1 MAFLSSIFKRL
12 SLNMVNPLSAAD
24 SAQDQDQDDIDR
36 SVNPYQP
43 TATEVILVRAML
55 EKALRLPPE
64 IINGIL
70 DHAEYWPHTSTVID
84 YSNWPQGQRVVN
96 AGDGNS
102 ENAFLLRTLPL
113 GFLKPPSSFFENDSN
128 REVPLEPI
136 PREPKEFPVDTY
148 QSRISPTL
156 SHPCRKIKFTIVS
169 HDQGWG
175 GEARTRRTYN
185 SSYTWFDIGLERCL
199 QTSDDIGEPTF
210 DPQTLSTILPK
221 VREVDPNNDGDRHVQ
236 GTHTF
241 DFPLCPQKDTMI
253 QCNEVANGQYH
264 QYEVEWKWTDNLSS
278 ADLFDSGYGCEEGL
292 IENPLPKVGR
302 GQATGDGKFVRDLK
316 LGDVITVWAK
326 ARFAGW
332 ANYIKRIQVDVYW
345 VV

>member
-1 MAFLSSIFKRL
+1 MAFLSSIFKTL
-12 SLNMVNPLSAAD
+12 TLNMVNPLSAGDPAP
-24 SAQDQDQDDIDR
+24 QDQDDIDR
-36 SVNPYQP
+36 SANPYLP
-43 TATEVILVRAML
+43 TAMEVIIVRAML
-55 EKALRLPPE
+55 EKALQLPPE
-64 IINGIL
+64 IINSII

-84 YSNWPQGQRVVN
+84 YSNLPDGQKVVP
-96 AGDGNS
+96 GGEPER

-113 GFLKPPSSFFENDSN
+113 GFVKPPSSFLQNDRN
-128 REVPLEPI
+128 RQVPLEPI

-175 GEARTRRTYN
+175 GEPNTRRTYKN
-185 SSYTWFDIGLERCL
+185 SFTWFDIGLERCL
-199 QTSDDIGEPTF
+199 QPSDAINKPTF
-210 DPQTLSTILPK
+210 DPQTLSTLIPK
-221 VREVDPNNDGDRHVQ
+221 VREVNPEDGREHHVE

-241 DFPLCPQKDTMI
+241 DFPLLPERETMI

-264 QYEVEWKWTDNLSS
+264 QYEVEWKWTDDMSS
-278 ADLFDSGYGCEEGL
+278 ADFFDSGYGCEEGL
-292 IENPLPKVGR
+292 IENPLPKMGR

-316 LGDVITVWAK
+316 LGDVVTVWAK
-326 ARFAGW
+326 ARFGGW